1 MSINERVREVRR
13 TLGLT
18 QKDFGKKLA
27 IAQSYLTNIETG
39 RREVTEKIQKLICLQ
54 FDVNE
59 DWLRTGQGEMFT
71 ESDATILH
79 DLQEQYNLDDFGMR
93 FMEAFLKLS
102 PEQRAVIQD
111 FASAI
116 VETRE
121 KNTADPEQ
129 TIEQLEAE
137 YKKMLSGLAPSKE
150 SSVSNITVGGSSTAK
165 VSEG

>member
-121 KNTADPEQ
+121 KDTADPEQ

-137 YKKMLSGLAPSKE
+137 YKKMLSGLAPNK
-150 SSVSNITVGGSSTAK
+150 GSSALNTIDGSFS
-165 VSEG
+165 SEKASDG